1 MIGTVKTISYSDAID
16 FLLPRHYS
24 GRKPNIMYAF
34 GWFISGE
41 LVAVCTFGKP
51 ASNCLCKGICGEE
64 NSKYVIELNRLC
76 RVDSLKYPLSSFVSV
91 CLKRVAP
98 SIVVSYSDMAM
109 THHGYIYQACNFLYI
124 GCTKQRTDKYVS
136 GGKHPR
142 HYSNSDQGEYRLVRS
157 VKHRYVYFSAPRGLK
172 KLKKEWMG
180 KLSYKILPY
189 PKGDNKN
196 YKLGEFLKPVLVK
209 G

>member
-51 ASNCLCKGICGEE
+51 ASNSLCKGICGEE

-109 THHGYIYQACNFLYI
+109 THHGYVYQACNFLYT

-142 HYSNSDQGEYRLVRS
+142 HYNNSDQGKYRIVRS

-172 KLKKEWMG
+172 KLKKEWMS

-196 YKLGEFLKPVLVK
+196 YKLGDFLKPVLVK